1 MHVCSSVS
9 HGQFFKH
16 KPSASIILL
25 MIHLLEILFT
35 CSPEFLYSNRSE
47 RIFGSGIGAS
57 MIYCLNW
64 FELTIT
70 YITQCVSSGANIPFV
85 LSLFFKDLW
94 YYLTLVPKLCW
105 PLYLYFAE
113 KFYFLQEVISDHL
126 MFSILSTVIFWWQ
139 SK

>member
-35 CSPEFLYSNRSE
+35 CSPESLYSNRSE
-47 RIFGSGIGAS
+47 RVFGSGIGAS
-57 MIYCLNW
+57 MIYCLHW

-70 YITQCVSSGANIPFV
+70 FITQCVFSGANIPFI
-85 LSLFFKDLW
+85 LSLFFKGSL
-94 YYLTLVPKLCW
+94 
-105 PLYLYFAE
+105 
-113 KFYFLQEVISDHL
+113 
-126 MFSILSTVIFWWQ
+126 ILSNISSQALLATVSVFCGKVVFFTGGNKWPSDVLNLIN
-139 SK
+139 SNILVAV